1 MQRVLVMGC
10 SGSGKSTL
18 GQALARQIEAP
29 YVSLDA
35 LYWQPG
41 WTPSDDAVFDPK
53 VAAEA
58 AKPTWVID
66 GNYVRHAGELRR
78 ARADTVIWFDLPRWV
93 CLSRVLSRIART
105 YGTVRSDMAAGCPE
119 QFDLEFLRYVWTFRV
134 RQRPRLLSYFAGLR
148 DDQRLI
154 TIRRDCDAR
163 AVLTQAGAR

>member
-18 GQALARQIEAP
+18 GQALARQIGVP

-41 WTPSDDAVFDPK
+41 WKPSDDATFDPK

-78 ARADTVIWFDLPRWV
+78 ARADTVIWFDLPRWI
-93 CLSRVLSRIART
+93 CLFRVLSRIART

-119 QFDLEFLRYVWTFRV
+119 QFDLEFLHYIWTFRT

-148 DDQRLI
+148 EDQRLI
-154 TIRRDCDAR
+154 TIRQNCDVS
-163 AVLTQAGAR
+163 AVLTQAEVR

>member
-18 GQALARQIEAP
+18 GQALARQIGVP

-41 WTPSDDAVFDPK
+41 WKPSDDATFDSK

-78 ARADTVIWFDLPRWV
+78 ARADTVIWLDLPRWI
-93 CLSRVLSRIART
+93 CLFRVLSRIART

-119 QFDLEFLRYVWTFRV
+119 QFDLEFLHYIWTFRT

-148 DDQRLI
+148 EDQRLI
-154 TIRRDCDAR
+154 TIRQNCDVS
-163 AVLTQAGAR
+163 AVLTQAEVR

>member
-18 GQALARQIEAP
+18 GQALAKQIAVP

-35 LYWQPG
+35 LYWRPG
-41 WTPSDDAVFDPK
+41 WQPSDDATFDPQ

-58 AKPTWVID
+58 ARPSWVID

-78 ARADTVIWFDLPRWV
+78 ARADTVIWFDLPRRV
-93 CLSRVLSRIART
+93 CLFRVLSRIARS

-119 QFDLEFLRYVWTFRV
+119 QFDLEFLRYIWTFRT
-134 RQRPRLLSYFAGLR
+134 RQRPRLLDYFAGLR

-154 TIRRDCDAR
+154 TIRRDRDAR
-163 AVLTQAGAR
+163 AVLTQAGTR